1 MENEKTTTQTEPTK
15 DGVFLPWKD
24 IEEYQAY
31 KRRKKLNEI
40 ASAFACSKYSL
51 CEGGELQRVCERAIR
66 LGQPSVRVPLSKLA
80 QTRYYLGASRVK
92 LDCYIGGTGE
102 TLGAVKAYEARKA
115 LRGKAS
121 ELSVVVTP
129 SLVNAMRYTDIKR
142 ELKRLKRIAG
152 KSCFTVCAGATYTPS
167 ALTRL
172 ARVASEIGANYF
184 SVPYHT
190 GCERLRLD
198 LTGGCK
204 LEVTGVNE
212 LALWKKL
219 RGYGTSRIVTDNA
232 WEMHSEWLRGEE
244 KTEEKP
250 KAEQPAQPAPV
261 KKEETPA
268 KEEEKKYNPET
279 DYQCK
284 LVGNKLQFS

>member
-1 MENEKTTTQTEPTK
+1 MENEKTIQTEPTK
-15 DGVFLPWKD
+15 DGVFIPWKD
-24 IEEYQAY
+24 IEEYRAY
-31 KRRKKLNEI
+31 KWRKKLNEI
-40 ASAFACSKYSL
+40 ASAFSCSKYSL

-80 QTRYYLGASRVK
+80 QTRFYLGASKVK

-102 TLGAVKAYEARKA
+102 TLGTVKAYEARKA
-115 LRGKAS
+115 LRGKAG
-121 ELSVVVTP
+121 ELSVAVTP
-129 SLVNAMRYTDIKR
+129 SLVNAMRFGDIKR
-142 ELKRLKRIAG
+142 ELKRIKRMAR
-152 KSCFTVCAGATYTPS
+152 KACFTVCAGATYTPS

-198 LTGGCK
+198 LTNGCK
-204 LEVTGVNE
+204 LEITGVNE
-212 LALWKKL
+212 LALWQKL
-219 RGYGTSRIVTDNA
+219 RSFGASRIVTDRA
-232 WEMHSEWLRGEE
+232 WEMHGEWLRGEE
-244 KTEEKP
+244 ANKEKAEKTQEQKPETDTKEEKLP
-250 KAEQPAQPAPV
+250 PPQTAKA
-261 KKEETPA
+261 
-268 KEEEKKYNPET
+268 YNPET